1 MQLVK
6 VIMVLSWIGTLLS
19 AIHLMQL
26 RNVATFLAVIG
37 CANSSRGH
45 PHCAALGSKVVGIIN
60 VIISAISD
68 DARSL
73 KIRPCSLDQTT
84 FNVLTPA

>member
-26 RNVATFLAVIG
+26 RNVATFLAVR
-37 CANSSRGH
+37 SE
-45 PHCAALGSKVVGIIN
+45 ALQLWILLPQSKW
-60 VIISAISD
+60 
-68 DARSL
+68 
-73 KIRPCSLDQTT
+73 Q
-84 FNVLTPA
+84 